1 MPSESEYTPE
11 EWALIKELPF
21 KVILAAA
28 VADVRGPIGAASKE
42 MVVGARRLVREATA
56 KYPDNQLIMRVLAD
70 VADDPADEAEI
81 KLDDELARQAAIV
94 EALSLSE
101 RAALLLGDRDA
112 GSEWIQ
118 YRQWIHNAARAAAA
132 ATKSGGFLGFGAE
145 SISAPEEEFLTQ
157 LENALG
163 LSAPNEE

>member
-11 EWALIKELPF
+11 DWALLKELPF

-56 KYPDNQLIMRVLAD
+56 NYADNPLVMQVLAD
-70 VADDPADEAEI
+70 AADDPADEDEI
-81 KLDDELARQAAIV
+81 HLDDELARQAVIV

-101 RAALLLGDRDA
+101 RAALLLGDRED
-112 GSEWIQ
+112 GSESTQ
-118 YRQWIHNAARAAAA
+118 YRQWILNAARAAAA
-132 ATKSGGFLGFGAE
+132 ATKSGGFLGFGADR
-145 SISAPEEEFLTQ
+145 ISGPEEEFLTQ

-163 LSAPNEE
+163 LSAPDED

>member
-1 MPSESEYTPE
+1 MPSESDFAPE
-11 EWALIKELPF
+11 DWALLKELPF

-56 KYPDNQLIMRVLAD
+56 NYVDNQLIMGVLAD
-70 VADDPADEAEI
+70 AADDPADEDEI
-81 KLDDELARQAAIV
+81 ELDDELARQAVIV
-94 EALSLSE
+94 EALALSE
-101 RAALLLGDRDA
+101 RAALLLGDRED
-112 GSEWIQ
+112 GSESTQ

-132 ATKSGGFLGFGAE
+132 ATKSGGFLGFGAD
-145 SISAPEEEFLTQ
+145 SISEPEEEFLAQ

-163 LSAPNEE
+163 LSAPAAE